1 MCVCVNGAVMVCVWG
16 GLAGHAGTV
25 GNKEPSDSSVLK
37 CTLGNAKR
45 KAKRVAYL
53 TAGALPVVRVCV
65 FVCAS
70 RCVQQSCM
78 NFLLCVCM
86 VGLRCKKFL
95 CFCVYIKRCV
105 QTCVG

>member
-1 MCVCVNGAVMVCVWG
+1 MVCVWG

-53 TAGALPVVRVCV
+53 TAGALPVVC
-65 FVCAS
+65 VCA
-70 RCVQQSCM
+70 RAR
-78 NFLLCVCM
+78 LCAHPGVCSS
-86 VGLRCKKFL
+86 
-95 CFCVYIKRCV
+95 YA
-105 QTCVG
+105 